1 MEEELLTAKYS
12 SDLSFQNMTQDNMR
26 VAELERENDQLAF
39 ELKKI
44 KVQMEKEAAKSRKL

>member
-1 MEEELLTAKYS
+1 
-12 SDLSFQNMTQDNMR
+12 MTQDNMR

-39 ELKKI
+39 ELKKT